1 MTPPAT
7 SSQGAFLLLGL
18 SQGYSNAV
26 RSRKVLPIK
35 KATHSPEIP
44 GRSRCLA
51 FPLRLGALSAALAIL
66 AASSSGALAQKKY
79 DVGATDT
86 EIKIGNI
93 MPYSGPASA
102 YGVIGK
108 TEAAYFKKI
117 NDDGG
122 INGRKINFISY
133 DDGYSP
139 PKTVEQ
145 ARKLVESDEV
155 LLIFNSLGTP
165 SNSAIQKYMNSKKV
179 PQLFVATGAT
189 KWNDPKNFPWTMG
202 WQPSYQSETQIYA
215 KYILKEKP
223 ERQDRGA
230 LSERRLRQG
239 LSERPEG
246 RSRRQG
252 GSMIIAEESF
262 ETTEPTID
270 NHIVKLKSSGADV
283 FVDIATPKFAA
294 QAIKKVAEI
303 EWKPLHFLNNV
314 SASVGSVIKP
324 AGFENAQDIIS
335 AAYLKDASDPQWN
348 NDPGM
353 KEFYAFL
360 AKDFP
365 EGDKLDQGTV
375 VGYGVAQTLV
385 QVLKQC
391 GDNLT
396 RENIMK
402 QAANLKD
409 FRTEVLLPGIKIN
422 TSPTDFAPISSLQL
436 MKFKGERWN
445 LFGDV
450 ISADV
455 GG

>member
-1 MTPPAT
+1 MPAI
-7 SSQGAFLLLGL
+7 QW
-18 SQGYSNAV
+18 
-26 RSRKVLPIK
+26 
-35 KATHSPEIP
+35 
-44 GRSRCLA
+44 
-51 FPLRLGALSAALAIL
+51 RLGAVSAALAML
-66 AASSSGALAQKKY
+66 AATSSGALAQKKY
-79 DVGATDT
+79 DIGATDT

-102 YGVIGK
+102 YGVIGR

-117 NDDGG
+117 NDAGG

-155 LLIFNSLGTP
+155 LLIFNALGTP
-165 SNSAIQKYMNSKKV
+165 PNSAIQKYMNSKKV

-189 KWNDPKNFPWTMG
+189 KWNDPKDFPWTMG
-202 WQPSYQSETQIYA
+202 YQPSYQSETQIYA

-223 ERQDRGA
+223 NAKIAVLFQNDDYGKDY
-230 LSERRLRQG
+230 LKG
-239 LSERPEG
+239 LKDGLGSKAA
-246 RSRRQG
+246 
-252 GSMIIAEESF
+252 SMIVAEESY

-270 NHIVKLKSSGADV
+270 NHIVKLKATGADI
-283 FVDIATPKFAA
+283 FMDITTPKFAA
-294 QAIKKVAEI
+294 QAIKKIAEI
-303 EWKPLHFLNNV
+303 EWNPLHFLNNV
-314 SASVGSVIKP
+314 SASVGSVIRP
-324 AGFENAQDIIS
+324 AGYNNAQDIIS
-335 AAYLKDASDPQWN
+335 ANYLKDASDPQWN

-353 KEFYAFL
+353 KNFYAFM

-365 EGDKLDQGTV
+365 EGDKLDNGTV
-375 VGYGVAQTLV
+375 VGYGVAQALV

-396 RENIMK
+396 RENVMK
-402 QAANLKD
+402 QAANLHD
-409 FRTEVLLPGIKIN
+409 FRTDVLLPGIKVN
-422 TSPTDFAPISSLQL
+422 TSPTDFAPVSALQL
-436 MKFKGERWN
+436 MRFKGERWE

-450 ISADV
+450 INADI